1 MWPSTDQ
8 IQTAAYSRWE
18 QRGRA
23 HGFDREDWLAAE
35 NDLLFSLNYGVVA
48 RDRVPETP
56 SSAVRGTSGTA
67 RSSRRCRFC
76 ERTESAVRFGGA
88 LEALEGWGA
97 LDALMASHECDE
109 CRLQFRETLE
119 PDFVR
124 FTRPFL
130 AVPGTRGLIAS
141 SYASNGAAPTDD
153 LLLDGWRS
161 LRRDGSNGQ
170 AVLTLRSGPYGPIA
184 VLKYL
189 TRLAL
194 GLMSEANAS
203 EYEGAIEWVG
213 NPDHDLDRGAFG
225 RWSCRAYLVRAAFP
239 SPWVSLA
246 RRLADDDPLP
256 AMILFLGAGHFALQ
270 LAVPLGT
277 RDEDLDGEE
286 VRLPRLSMPGSTDG
300 PPCESPALEVALTAG
315 GMRRGAALELVYHVT
330 SPDIA
335 G

>member
-1 MWPSTDQ
+1 MWPNTDQ
-8 IQTAAYSRWE
+8 IQTAAYSRWQ
-18 QRGRA
+18 QRGGA

-35 NDLLFSLNYGVVA
+35 DDLLFSLNYRVVA
-48 RDRVPETP
+48 RDRVPE
-56 SSAVRGTSGTA
+56 AAVVRGTSNANAA
-67 RSSRRCRFC
+67 RNHRRCRYC

-88 LEALEGWGA
+88 MEALEGWGA
-97 LDALMASHECDE
+97 LDALVAAHECDE
-109 CRLQFRETLE
+109 CRLQFRDAIE

-130 AVPGTRGLIAS
+130 GVQGTRGLLAS
-141 SYASNGAAPTDD
+141 HYASNVTAPTDE

-161 LRRDGSNGQ
+161 LRRDDGAGC
-170 AVLTLRSGPYGPIA
+170 AVLTLRSGSYGPIA
-184 VLKYL
+184 VLKSL

-194 GLMSEANAS
+194 GLMSESDVS

-225 RWSCRAYLVRAAFP
+225 RWLCRAYLVRAAFP
-239 SPWVSLA
+239 APWVSLA
-246 RRLADDDPLP
+246 RRSEDDDPLP
-256 AMILFLGAGHFALQ
+256 AMILFLGAGHCALQ

-277 RDEDLDGEE
+277 RDEDLDGET

-300 PPCESPALEVALTAG
+300 PPCESPAMDVTLSTG
-315 GMRRGAALELVYHVT
+315 GIRRGAALELVYAGW
-330 SPDIA
+330 SPDVV

>member
-1 MWPSTDQ
+1 MWPSTEQ
-8 IQTAAYSRWE
+8 VQNAAYSRWQ
-18 QRGRA
+18 QRGGA

-35 NDLLFSLNYGVVA
+35 NDLLFSLNYRVVA
-48 RDRVPETP
+48 RDRVPEA
-56 SSAVRGTSGTA
+56 SAARGGTSGA
-67 RSSRRCRFC
+67 SSRSRRCRYC

-88 LEALEGWGA
+88 METLEGWGT
-97 LDALMASHECDE
+97 LDALVAAHECDE

-124 FTRPFL
+124 FARPFA
-130 AVPGTRGLIAS
+130 AVPGTRGLLAS
-141 SYASNGAAPTDD
+141 SYSHNGAAPADD

-161 LRRDGSNGQ
+161 LRRDEGSGRSL
-170 AVLTLRSGPYGPIA
+170 LTLRSGPYVPIA

-194 GLMSEANAS
+194 GLMTEADVS
-203 EYEGAIEWVG
+203 EYEGAVEWVG
-213 NPDHDLDRGAFG
+213 NPDHDLDRGAFE

-239 SPWVSLA
+239 APWVSLA
-246 RRLADDDPLP
+246 RRVEDDDPLP
-256 AMILFLGAGHFALQ
+256 AMMLFLGAGHCAFQ

-277 RDEDLDGEE
+277 RDEDLDGED

-300 PPCESPALEVALTAG
+300 PPCESPALDMALATDGA
-315 GMRRGAALELVYHVT
+315 RRGAALELIYAGW
-330 SPDIA
+330 SPDVA

>member
-8 IQTAAYSRWE
+8 IQTAAYSRWQ
-18 QRGRA
+18 QRGGA

-35 NDLLFSLNYGVVA
+35 NDLLFSLNYRVVA
-48 RDRVPETP
+48 RDRVPEVP
-56 SSAVRGTSGTA
+56 PVRAGSGNSSKP
-67 RSSRRCRFC
+67 RRCRYC

-88 LEALEGWGA
+88 LEALERWGT
-97 LDALMASHECDE
+97 LDALVTAHECDE

-124 FTRPFL
+124 FARPFA
-130 AVPGTRGLIAS
+130 AVPGTRGLLAS
-141 SYASNGAAPTDD
+141 NYAHNGAAAADD

-161 LRRDGSNGQ
+161 LRRDEGNGR
-170 AVLTLRSGPYGPIA
+170 ALLTLRSGAYVPIA

-194 GLMSEANAS
+194 GLMTEADVS
-203 EYEGAIEWVG
+203 EYEGAVEWVG
-213 NPDHDLDRGAFG
+213 NPDHDLDRGAFE

-239 SPWVSLA
+239 APWVSLA
-246 RRLADDDPLP
+246 RRVEDDDPIP
-256 AMILFLGAGHFALQ
+256 AMILFLGAGHCAIQ

-277 RDEDLDGEE
+277 RDEDLDGED
-286 VRLPRLSMPGSTDG
+286 VRLPMLSMPGSTDG
-300 PPCESPALEVALTAG
+300 PPRESPALDVALATDGA
-315 GMRRGAALELVYHVT
+315 RRGAALELLYEGW
-330 SPDIA
+330 SPDVA